1 MSWRMRSL
9 IVIMWLRKLIR
20 SLHSKSVGGASVS
33 SAFVSGRTIKNEF
46 HSTRLHGYEWGGI
59 GSII

>member
-20 SLHSKSVGGASVS
+20 SLHSKCSGEAFVS
-33 SAFVSGRTIKNEF
+33 TAFVSGRTIKNEF
-46 HSTRLHGYEWGGI
+46 PSVHYYDFEWGGI
-59 GSII
+59 ESEI